1 MGVELYLA
9 VVAKS
14 SMLANLT
21 HTDIVLLHAHTTH
34 THTRTHT
41 HTHIHTHAGQ
51 HTHKYT
57 YTQHTHTH
65 NTHTHTHT
73 WPCHI
78 ASLIHLHAWGRLN
91 FFTPAKNNIGL
102 NNFVK
107 ATRAFLKNHTH
118 LSWQFF
124 KNANKNKQRCT
135 CIKRTLKVVPL
146 TI

>member
-21 HTDIVLLHAHTTH
+21 PTDIVLLHAHTTH

-41 HTHIHTHAGQ
+41 HTHTHTQGNT
-51 HTHKYT
+51 HTN
-57 YTQHTHTH
+57 THTH
-65 NTHTHTHT
+65 NTHTHTHTHT

-102 NNFVK
+102 NYNSLILSRPLGPSLK
-107 ATRAFLKNHTH
+107 ITPICHGSFLKM
-118 LSWQFF
+118 QI
-124 KNANKNKQRCT
+124 KINKGAH
-135 CIKRTLKVVPL
+135 V
-146 TI
+146 